1 MEGYGH
7 LDALYVAPG
16 SENGISRNIMWNFV
30 DISKLNSVTFF
41 KGNVSKLCE
50 MEELRQKP
58 ECILYVIESEMSEQT
73 EEEVLGQVKEYCPQ
87 ITESDLIGRYGMANV
102 YHLYGK

>member
-1 MEGYGH
+1 M
-7 LDALYVAPG
+7 
-16 SENGISRNIMWNFV
+16 
-30 DISKLNSVTFF
+30 SV
-41 KGNVSKLCE
+41 KLCE
-50 MEELRQKP
+50 MEELKAKAGSVYF
-58 ECILYVIESEMSEQT
+58 IVIESEMSEQT